1 MPKSIIF
8 CNFGKL
14 LDSLLMDKLIG
25 RKLEQAKLQAC
36 MESERS
42 EFVVVYGRR
51 RIGKTFLV
59 RRFFKDNYAFSF
71 VGKHEMRREQQLAEF
86 AKELM
91 CYSHSTFV
99 PQLKNWTE
107 AFDALQ
113 RLLETYNIPGKKVVF
128 FDEMPWMDTPK
139 SDFVSALE
147 NFWNGWANMRDD
159 IVLVACGSATSW
171 MVDKLLHNQ
180 GGLFNRITQKI
191 YLRPFK
197 LSEMEQYL
205 DEKHFG
211 WNRYQIAQCYMIL
224 GGIPFYLTLLN
235 PKLSL
240 LSNIDE
246 LFFADAHAMLRTE
259 YNELYSTLFKRPD
272 NYLAVIRMLTER
284 KEGFTRKEINEKTKL
299 GGAALSKILSDLEQC
314 DFIFSYARYGNA
326 KNNAIYRI
334 KDFYTLFYYKYV
346 NGIDTKDSL
355 RWTHLSSTPQVSSW
369 QGFSFE
375 LLCLLHLDEIK
386 KALGIDRILNDASA
400 WRSRQ
405 PEQNT
410 QIDLVIERAD
420 HNINLCEM
428 KFSSGMYAIDKG
440 YEQKLRERMSIFLAE
455 TMTRCST
462 RITMVTTYGVLQNKH
477 SGIVNDEV
485 LLDDLFE

>member
-1 MPKSIIF
+1 
-8 CNFGKL
+8 
-14 LDSLLMDKLIG
+14 MDKLIG

-334 KDFYTLFYYKYV
+334 KNFYTLFYYKYV

-386 KALGIDRILNDASA
+386 KALGIDRILNDASV

>member
-1 MPKSIIF
+1 
-8 CNFGKL
+8 
-14 LDSLLMDKLIG
+14 
-25 RKLEQAKLQAC
+25 

-113 RLLETYNIPGKKVVF
+113 RLLETYNISGKKVVF

-299 GGAALSKILSDLEQC
+299 GGATLSKILSDLEQC

-440 YEQKLRERMSIFLAE
+440 YEQKLRERMSIFQAE

-462 RITMVTTYGVLQNKH
+462 RITLVTTYGVLQNKH

>member
-1 MPKSIIF
+1 
-8 CNFGKL
+8 
-14 LDSLLMDKLIG
+14 
-25 RKLEQAKLQAC
+25 

-71 VGKHEMRREQQLAEF
+71 VGKHEMRREQQLTEF

-113 RLLETYNIPGKKVVF
+113 RLLETYNISGKKVVF

-180 GGLFNRITQKI
+180 GGLFNRITQKL

-284 KEGFTRKEINEKTKL
+284 KEGFTRKEISEKTKL

-400 WRSRQ
+400 WRSKQ

>member
-1 MPKSIIF
+1 
-8 CNFGKL
+8 
-14 LDSLLMDKLIG
+14 MDKLIG

-71 VGKHEMRREQQLAEF
+71 VGKHEMGREQQLTEF

-91 CYSHSTFV
+91 RYSHSTFV

>member
-1 MPKSIIF
+1 
-8 CNFGKL
+8 
-14 LDSLLMDKLIG
+14 
-25 RKLEQAKLQAC
+25 

-91 CYSHSTFV
+91 RYSHSTFV

-113 RLLETYNIPGKKVVF
+113 RLLETYDIPGKKVVF

-180 GGLFNRITQKI
+180 GGLFNRITQKL

-284 KEGFTRKEINEKTKL
+284 KEGFTRKEISEKTKL

-400 WRSRQ
+400 WRSKQ
-405 PEQNT
+405 PGQNT

>member
-1 MPKSIIF
+1 
-8 CNFGKL
+8 
-14 LDSLLMDKLIG
+14 
-25 RKLEQAKLQAC
+25 

-139 SDFVSALE
+139 SDFVLALE

-180 GGLFNRITQKI
+180 GGLFNRITQKL

-284 KEGFTRKEINEKTKL
+284 KEGFTRKEISEKTKL

-386 KALGIDRILNDASA
+386 KALGIDRIFNDASA

>member
-1 MPKSIIF
+1 
-8 CNFGKL
+8 
-14 LDSLLMDKLIG
+14 
-25 RKLEQAKLQAC
+25 

-284 KEGFTRKEINEKTKL
+284 KEGFTRKEISEKTKL

-440 YEQKLRERMSIFLAE
+440 YEQKLRERMSIFQAE
-455 TMTRCST
+455 TMTRCIT
-462 RITMVTTYGVLQNKH
+462 RITLVTTYGVLQNKH

>member
-1 MPKSIIF
+1 
-8 CNFGKL
+8 
-14 LDSLLMDKLIG
+14 
-25 RKLEQAKLQAC
+25 

-159 IVLVACGSATSW
+159 IVLVACGSGTSW

>member
-1 MPKSIIF
+1 
-8 CNFGKL
+8 
-14 LDSLLMDKLIG
+14 MDKLIG

-59 RRFFKDNYAFSF
+59 RRFFRDNYAFSF
-71 VGKHEMRREQQLAEF
+71 VGKHEMGREQQLTEF

-91 CYSHSTFV
+91 RYSHSTFV

-113 RLLETYNIPGKKVVF
+113 RLLETYGIPDKKVVF

-180 GGLFNRITQKI
+180 GGLFNRITQKL

-284 KEGFTRKEINEKTKL
+284 KEGFTRKEISEKTKL

-400 WRSRQ
+400 WRSKQ

-462 RITMVTTYGVLQNKH
+462 RITLVTTYGVLQNKH

>member
-1 MPKSIIF
+1 
-8 CNFGKL
+8 
-14 LDSLLMDKLIG
+14 
-25 RKLEQAKLQAC
+25 

-59 RRFFKDNYAFSF
+59 RRFFRDNYAFSF
-71 VGKHEMRREQQLAEF
+71 VGKHEMGREQQLTEF

-91 CYSHSTFV
+91 RYSHSTFV

-113 RLLETYNIPGKKVVF
+113 RLLETYGIPDKKVVF

-180 GGLFNRITQKI
+180 GGLFNRITQKL

-284 KEGFTRKEINEKTKL
+284 KEGFTRKEISEKTKL

-440 YEQKLRERMSIFLAE
+440 YEQKLRERMSIFQAE

-462 RITMVTTYGVLQNKH
+462 RITLVTTYGVLQNKH

>member
-1 MPKSIIF
+1 
-8 CNFGKL
+8 
-14 LDSLLMDKLIG
+14 
-25 RKLEQAKLQAC
+25 
-36 MESERS
+36 
-42 EFVVVYGRR
+42 
-51 RIGKTFLV
+51 
-59 RRFFKDNYAFSF
+59 
-71 VGKHEMRREQQLAEF
+71 MRREQQLAEF

-113 RLLETYNIPGKKVVF
+113 RLLETYGIPDKKVVF

-159 IVLVACGSATSW
+159 IVLVACGSAISW

-284 KEGFTRKEINEKTKL
+284 KEGFTRKEISEKTKL

-462 RITMVTTYGVLQNKH
+462 RITLVTTYGVLQNKH

>member
-1 MPKSIIF
+1 
-8 CNFGKL
+8 
-14 LDSLLMDKLIG
+14 MDKLIG
-25 RKLEQAKLQAC
+25 RKPEQAKLQAC
-36 MESERS
+36 MESGRS

-71 VGKHEMRREQQLAEF
+71 VGKHEMPREYQLAEF
-86 AKELM
+86 AKKL
-91 CYSHSTFV
+91 CRYSQSAFV
-99 PQLKNWTE
+99 PHLKTWVE

-113 RLLETYNIPGKKVVF
+113 KMLENSKIRGKKVIF

-147 NFWNGWANMRDD
+147 NFWNGWASMRDD
-159 IVLVACGSATSW
+159 ILLVACGSATSW

-180 GGLFNRITQKI
+180 GGLFNRITQRL
-191 YLRPFK
+191 YLRPFN
-197 LSEMEQYL
+197 LNETEQYL
-205 DEKHFG
+205 EENRFG

-246 LFFADAHAMLRTE
+246 LFFSDAHAMLRTE
-259 YNELYSTLFKRPD
+259 YNELYSTLFKRPE
-272 NYLAVIRMLTER
+272 NYLAVIRLLTER
-284 KEGFTRKEINEKTKL
+284 KEGFTRKEISDRTKL
-299 GGAALSKILSDLEQC
+299 AGSALTKILSDLEQC
-314 DFIFSYARYGNA
+314 DFILSYARYGNT

-346 NGIDTKDSL
+346 YGMDTKDTH
-355 RWTHLSSTPQVSSW
+355 RWTHLSSTVQVASW

-400 WRSRQ
+400 WRSKQ
-405 PEQNT
+405 TEQNT

-428 KFSSGMYAIDKG
+428 KFSTGMYAIDKE
-440 YEQKLRERMSIFLAE
+440 YERKLRERMSIFQAE
-455 TMTRCST
+455 TKTRCST
-462 RITMVTTYGVLQNKH
+462 RLTMVSTYGVLQNKY
-477 SGIVNDEV
+477 SGIIGDEV
-485 LLDDLFE
+485 VLDDLFE

>member
-1 MPKSIIF
+1 
-8 CNFGKL
+8 
-14 LDSLLMDKLIG
+14 
-25 RKLEQAKLQAC
+25 

-113 RLLETYNIPGKKVVF
+113 RLLEIYNISGKKVVF

-440 YEQKLRERMSIFLAE
+440 YEQKLRERMSIFQAE

>member
-1 MPKSIIF
+1 
-8 CNFGKL
+8 
-14 LDSLLMDKLIG
+14 MDKLIG

-113 RLLETYNIPGKKVVF
+113 RLLATYNIPGKKVVF

-405 PEQNT
+405 PELNT

>member
-1 MPKSIIF
+1 
-8 CNFGKL
+8 
-14 LDSLLMDKLIG
+14 
-25 RKLEQAKLQAC
+25 

-171 MVDKLLHNQ
+171 MVDKLLHNK

-428 KFSSGMYAIDKG
+428 KFFSGMYAIDKG

-462 RITMVTTYGVLQNKH
+462 RITLVTTYGVLQNKH

>member
-1 MPKSIIF
+1 
-8 CNFGKL
+8 
-14 LDSLLMDKLIG
+14 
-25 RKLEQAKLQAC
+25 

-71 VGKHEMRREQQLAEF
+71 VGKHEMGREQQLTEF

-91 CYSHSTFV
+91 RYSHSTFV

-400 WRSRQ
+400 WRSKQ

>member
-1 MPKSIIF
+1 
-8 CNFGKL
+8 
-14 LDSLLMDKLIG
+14 
-25 RKLEQAKLQAC
+25 

-71 VGKHEMRREQQLAEF
+71 VGKHEMRREQQLTEF

-91 CYSHSTFV
+91 RYSHSTFV

-113 RLLETYNIPGKKVVF
+113 RLLETYGIPDKKVVF

-272 NYLAVIRMLTER
+272 NYFAVIRMLTER
-284 KEGFTRKEINEKTKL
+284 KEGFTRKEISEKTKL

-400 WRSRQ
+400 WRSKQ

-462 RITMVTTYGVLQNKH
+462 RITLVTTYGVLQNKH

>member
-1 MPKSIIF
+1 
-8 CNFGKL
+8 
-14 LDSLLMDKLIG
+14 
-25 RKLEQAKLQAC
+25 

-71 VGKHEMRREQQLAEF
+71 VGKHEMRREQQLTEF

-113 RLLETYNIPGKKVVF
+113 RLLETYNISGKKVVF

-180 GGLFNRITQKI
+180 GGLFNRITQKL

-284 KEGFTRKEINEKTKL
+284 KEGFTRKEISEKTKL

-455 TMTRCST
+455 TMTRCIT

>member
-1 MPKSIIF
+1 
-8 CNFGKL
+8 
-14 LDSLLMDKLIG
+14 MDKLIG

-284 KEGFTRKEINEKTKL
+284 KEGFTRKEISEKTKL

-346 NGIDTKDSL
+346 NGIDTKDNL

>member
-1 MPKSIIF
+1 
-8 CNFGKL
+8 
-14 LDSLLMDKLIG
+14 MDKLIG

-71 VGKHEMRREQQLAEF
+71 VGKHEMGREQQLTEF

-91 CYSHSTFV
+91 RYSHSTFV

-113 RLLETYNIPGKKVVF
+113 RLLETYNISGKKVVF

-180 GGLFNRITQKI
+180 GGLFNRITQKL

-284 KEGFTRKEINEKTKL
+284 KEGFTRKEISEKTKL

-400 WRSRQ
+400 WRSKQ

-462 RITMVTTYGVLQNKH
+462 RITLVTTYGVLQNKH

>member
-1 MPKSIIF
+1 
-8 CNFGKL
+8 
-14 LDSLLMDKLIG
+14 
-25 RKLEQAKLQAC
+25 

-91 CYSHSTFV
+91 CYSYSTFV

>member
-1 MPKSIIF
+1 
-8 CNFGKL
+8 
-14 LDSLLMDKLIG
+14 MDKLIG

-91 CYSHSTFV
+91 RYSHSTFV

-113 RLLETYNIPGKKVVF
+113 RLLETYDIPGKKVVF

-180 GGLFNRITQKI
+180 GGLFNRITQKL

-284 KEGFTRKEINEKTKL
+284 KEGFTRKEISEKTKL

>member
-1 MPKSIIF
+1 
-8 CNFGKL
+8 
-14 LDSLLMDKLIG
+14 MDKLIG

-71 VGKHEMRREQQLAEF
+71 VGKHEMRREQQLTEF

-91 CYSHSTFV
+91 RYSHSTFV

-180 GGLFNRITQKI
+180 GGLFNRITQKL

-284 KEGFTRKEINEKTKL
+284 KEGFTRKEISEKTKL

>member
-1 MPKSIIF
+1 
-8 CNFGKL
+8 
-14 LDSLLMDKLIG
+14 
-25 RKLEQAKLQAC
+25 

-113 RLLETYNIPGKKVVF
+113 RLLETYNISGKKVVF

-147 NFWNGWANMRDD
+147 NFWNGWVNMRDD

-400 WRSRQ
+400 WRSKQ

>member
-1 MPKSIIF
+1 
-8 CNFGKL
+8 
-14 LDSLLMDKLIG
+14 
-25 RKLEQAKLQAC
+25 

-71 VGKHEMRREQQLAEF
+71 VGKHEMGREQQLTEF

-91 CYSHSTFV
+91 RYSHSTFV

-113 RLLETYNIPGKKVVF
+113 RLLETYNISGKKVVF

-180 GGLFNRITQKI
+180 GGLFNRITQKL

>member
-1 MPKSIIF
+1 
-8 CNFGKL
+8 
-14 LDSLLMDKLIG
+14 
-25 RKLEQAKLQAC
+25 

-99 PQLKNWTE
+99 PHLKNWTE

-284 KEGFTRKEINEKTKL
+284 KEGFTRKEISEKTKL
-299 GGAALSKILSDLEQC
+299 SGAALSKILSDLEQC

-400 WRSRQ
+400 WRSKQ

-440 YEQKLRERMSIFLAE
+440 YEQKLRERMSIFQAE

>member
-1 MPKSIIF
+1 
-8 CNFGKL
+8 
-14 LDSLLMDKLIG
+14 
-25 RKLEQAKLQAC
+25 

-59 RRFFKDNYAFSF
+59 RRFFRDNYAFSF
-71 VGKHEMRREQQLAEF
+71 VGKHEMGREQQLTEF

-91 CYSHSTFV
+91 RYSHSTFV

-113 RLLETYNIPGKKVVF
+113 RLLETYGIPDKKVVF

-180 GGLFNRITQKI
+180 GGLFNRITQKL

-284 KEGFTRKEINEKTKL
+284 KEGFTRKEISEKTKL

>member
-1 MPKSIIF
+1 
-8 CNFGKL
+8 
-14 LDSLLMDKLIG
+14 
-25 RKLEQAKLQAC
+25 

-99 PQLKNWTE
+99 SQLKNWTE

-180 GGLFNRITQKI
+180 GGLFNRITQKL

-284 KEGFTRKEINEKTKL
+284 KEGFTRKEISEKTKL

-400 WRSRQ
+400 WRSKQ

>member
-1 MPKSIIF
+1 
-8 CNFGKL
+8 
-14 LDSLLMDKLIG
+14 
-25 RKLEQAKLQAC
+25 

-159 IVLVACGSATSW
+159 IILVACGSATSW

-405 PEQNT
+405 PELNT

>member
-1 MPKSIIF
+1 
-8 CNFGKL
+8 
-14 LDSLLMDKLIG
+14 
-25 RKLEQAKLQAC
+25 

-59 RRFFKDNYAFSF
+59 RRFFRDNYAFSF

-91 CYSHSTFV
+91 RYSHSTFV

-180 GGLFNRITQKI
+180 GGLFNRITQKL

-284 KEGFTRKEINEKTKL
+284 KEGFTRKEISEKTKL
-299 GGAALSKILSDLEQC
+299 SGAALSKILSDLEQC

-400 WRSRQ
+400 WRSKQ

-462 RITMVTTYGVLQNKH
+462 RITLVTTYGVLQNKH

>member
-1 MPKSIIF
+1 
-8 CNFGKL
+8 
-14 LDSLLMDKLIG
+14 
-25 RKLEQAKLQAC
+25 

-284 KEGFTRKEINEKTKL
+284 KEGFTRKEIYEKTKL

>member
-1 MPKSIIF
+1 
-8 CNFGKL
+8 
-14 LDSLLMDKLIG
+14 
-25 RKLEQAKLQAC
+25 

-113 RLLETYNIPGKKVVF
+113 RLLETYDIPGKKVVF

-440 YEQKLRERMSIFLAE
+440 YEQKLRERMSIFQAE

-462 RITMVTTYGVLQNKH
+462 RITLVTTYGVLQNKH

-485 LLDDLFE
+485 VLDDLFEN